1 MTNDLT
7 YQQLKEKL
15 VDLPGSLK
23 LTEAFI
29 PDLSYTIDILF
40 NSIEIVPEELRRRS
54 PVCKANKHLLQ
65 KIYNELNK

>member
-7 YQQLKEKL
+7 YNQLKEKL

-29 PDLSYTIDILF
+29 PNLSYTVNILI
-40 NSIEIVPEELRRRS
+40 NSIEHTPEQLRRRS
-54 PVCKANKHLLQ
+54 AVCRANKHLLQ